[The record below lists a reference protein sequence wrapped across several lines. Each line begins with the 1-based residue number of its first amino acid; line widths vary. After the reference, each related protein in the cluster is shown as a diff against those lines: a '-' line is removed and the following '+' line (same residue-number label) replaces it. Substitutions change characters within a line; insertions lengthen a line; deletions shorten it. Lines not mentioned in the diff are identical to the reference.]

1 MKMEELIGRLEESG
15 DFERGFLARTMMYKY
30 IELEAGAN
38 IEIRYKSFQFLNG
51 CLKTLEGLSEIT
63 EEEGKELW
71 KEIYGLL
78 GGEGKIMRA
87 LNGIAFAVWAIG
99 AAGVMDMA
107 GEFQPAAAVMVFA
120 GLAVNAATT
129 AMNKKKGARTW

>member
-78 GGEGKIMRA
+78 GGGKERS
-87 LNGIAFAVWAIG
+87 
-99 AAGVMDMA
+99 
-107 GEFQPAAAVMVFA
+107 
-120 GLAVNAATT
+120 
-129 AMNKKKGARTW
+129 